1 MEPGDI
7 SAGVERGITMT
18 QYIPI
23 IISAMALAFSFYS
36 SNKKETKEDATAIT
50 AIQIKLENIGA
61 DTKEIKADVR
71 YMKNDVQEIRE
82 RLAIVEQS
90 AKSAH
95 KRVDA
100 LTGMETREDRQ

>member
-1 MEPGDI
+1 M
-7 SAGVERGITMT
+7 S

-23 IISAMALAFSFYS
+23 IISATALLFSFYT
-36 SNKKETKEDATAIT
+36 SNKKETKEDTTAVT
-50 AIQIKLENIGA
+50 AIQIKLENISA

-71 YMKNDVQEIRE
+71 YVKDDLQKIRE

-95 KRVDA
+95 KRLDSMSGV
-100 LTGMETREDRQ
+100 ETREDRQ